1 LFIFYTGY
9 YRIDCDPLHFIYQD
23 PVNQGSSTPVLEAM
37 AEKTLREFSSPQVE
51 NIRTGPTLQIN
62 AQDFELK
69 PSLINMVQATSFSG
83 KVYEDANAHLQNF
96 LEIGATIN
104 IKNIPQD
111 VVLLRLFPFSL
122 TGKAKRWFYSSKEEV
137 NTWEKCSKTFLAK
150 FFPIGKTNALRE
162 KITNFQQLKGEAT
175 PEAWE
180 RLQGYIFDCPHHGM
194 EDWLLL
200 QGFYH
205 GLTQRARE
213 QLDATAGGSFLSLT
227 TGEAEILLPLSAGS
241 W

>member
-51 NIRTGPTLQIN
+51 NIHTGPTLQIN

-83 KVYEDANAHLQNF
+83 KAYEDANAHLQNF

-162 KITNFQQLKGEAT
+162 KITNFQ
-175 PEAWE
+175 
-180 RLQGYIFDCPHHGM
+180 
-194 EDWLLL
+194 
-200 QGFYH
+200 
-205 GLTQRARE
+205 
-213 QLDATAGGSFLSLT
+213 
-227 TGEAEILLPLSAGS
+227 
-241 W
+241 